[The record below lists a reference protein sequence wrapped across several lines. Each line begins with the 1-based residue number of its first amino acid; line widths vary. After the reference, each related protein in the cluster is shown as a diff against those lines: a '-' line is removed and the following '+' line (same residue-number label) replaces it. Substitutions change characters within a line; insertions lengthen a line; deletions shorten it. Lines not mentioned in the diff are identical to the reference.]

1 MTDLLTGFP
10 VVVSLD
16 LPWGDMDAFGHVNNV
31 AYFRYFE
38 QSRVAFLT
46 AVAWM
51 PAGQPAGIGPIVHS
65 TQARFRR
72 PLAYP
77 DRLRVGTR
85 LTELHADRVTL
96 EHRVVSDQS
105 GVVAA
110 DGWAIVVCFDYAAGT
125 KAAIPHGIR
134 AALDRL
140 GTTSART

>member
-1 MTDLLTGFP
+1 MTAHLAGYP

-46 AVAWM
+46 ATGWM
-51 PAGQPAGIGPIVHS
+51 PAGPPTGIGPIVHS

-77 DRLRVGTR
+77 DRIHAGTR
-85 LTELHADRVTL
+85 LTELGRDRVTL
-96 EHRVVSDQS
+96 EHRAVSDRL
-105 GVVAA
+105 GEVAA
-110 DGWAIVVCFDYAAGT
+110 DGWAVVVCFDYAAGA
-125 KAAIPHGIR
+125 KATISHGDIM
-134 AALDRL
+134 AMF
-140 GTTSART
+140 S